1 MRKTPFPPDYAQRLA
16 RATENFLDDC
26 YRRKR
31 PARTKDFAKALD
43 LTPEYVSRLG
53 KKILGGSLHVYLR
66 QKQLAY
72 AARLLKTTP
81 LDLEEIASRC
91 GFGTCS
97 TMRRWFVA
105 HFGMSPAAFRRFKK

>member
-26 YRRKR
+26 YRRQQ
-31 PARTKDFAKALD
+31 PARAKDFAKALD
-43 LTPEYVSRLG
+43 LTPQYVSRLG
-53 KKILGGSLHVYLR
+53 TKVLGSKLHVYLR

-81 LDLEEIASRC
+81 LDIEEIASRC
-91 GFGTCS
+91 GFGTRS
-97 TMRRWFVA
+97 TMNRGFVA
-105 HFGMSPAAFRRFKK
+105 HFGMSSAAFRGFKK